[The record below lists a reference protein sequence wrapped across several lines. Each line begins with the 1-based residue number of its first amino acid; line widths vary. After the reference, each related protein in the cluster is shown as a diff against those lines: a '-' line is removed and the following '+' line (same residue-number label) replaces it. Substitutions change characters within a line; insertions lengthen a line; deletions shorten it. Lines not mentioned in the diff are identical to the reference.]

1 MQTTR
6 TMELWVGVF
15 VALGLGAVFLLALE
29 VSGLAEFRERPS
41 YEVTA
46 HFDNVGGLREKAPVN
61 MAGVRVGQVKS
72 IELDPQSY
80 QARVVMAM
88 DHRFDRIPSDSTAA
102 IYTSGLLG
110 EQYVSLDP
118 GWEEE
123 YLSAGDRIT
132 STQSAV
138 VLERI
143 LGQFLYNLGD
153 DD

>member
-1 MQTTR
+1 MQSTR

-15 VALGLGAVFLLALE
+15 VALGLGAMFLLALE

-46 HFDNVGGLREKAPVN
+46 YFDNVGGLREKAPVN
-61 MAGVRVGQVKS
+61 MAGVRVGQVKA
-72 IELDPQSY
+72 IELDAQSY
-80 QARVVMAM
+80 RARVVLGL
-88 DHRFDRIPSDSTAA
+88 DSRFDRIPADSTAA

-118 GWEEE
+118 GWEED
-123 YLSAGDRIT
+123 YLAAGDQIT

-143 LGQFLYNLGD
+143 LGQFLYSLGD
-153 DD
+153 D

>member
-1 MQTTR
+1 
-6 TMELWVGVF
+6 MEIWVGVF
-15 VALGLGAVFLLALE
+15 VALGLGAVFVLALE
-29 VSGLAEFRERPS
+29 VSGLADFRDRPA
-41 YEVTA
+41 YQVTA
-46 HFDNVGGLREKAPVN
+46 HFDNVGGLREKAPVS
-61 MAGVRVGQVKS
+61 MAGVRVGQVKA

-80 QARVVMAM
+80 QARVTLGL
-88 DHRFDRIPSDSTAA
+88 DQRFDRIPVDTTAA

-110 EQYVSLDP
+110 EQYISLDA

-123 YLSAGDRIT
+123 YLSADDHIT